1 MGKAEKVSNRKGM
14 TAKKGHG
21 KEGMTTGRNE
31 RERIKGK
38 VKTGNSGRNRRNKG

>member
-38 VKTGNSGRNRRNKG
+38 KSRREI